1 MWPRSIIRAAIS
13 RPRIA
18 RLSALTYCSLA
29 CWFFL
34 TVAANAAEPPATA
47 VLHLTDE
54 SFLPGQIQGSADP
67 KVLRWLSPWF
77 TQPLDFPLSAVR
89 AVHHAVPA
97 AHLKPTGEYCF
108 ELAGDDVVY
117 GNLLGLTGDDLE
129 VDVARIG
136 RVHLRREQIGRFYPC
151 HGTDSLYLGPDGLA
165 GWKDPG
171 ATPQWRDEGGQ
182 LVTDRSGASLVGDF
196 GIPAKAVIEFEL
208 SWKRKPDFVFA
219 LGVNDQNATVQH
231 AFRLE
236 VWDNDLVAVAESDR
250 DGDVA
255 TIEQL
260 GPGEGHIRLQ
270 VYLDQAQGRVLLF
283 SRNGKPLATLNIN
296 AKKRQILSAVRLTN
310 LKGDVRLEHL
320 RITRWNDVG
329 PRQEWKDQARLQRI
343 DGSIVYGQLTAYNA
357 KLKQFTLRDG
367 TMETL
372 VNQDAVADVFLS
384 ASLNVPTTSPDR
396 TLRVVYHDG
405 SRFSGKPTRIE
416 DTHLSLTC
424 PGVKEPL
431 RLPLAGVRSLVALSK
446 GDSPAASLA
455 EGRAGRLEMDGVRLK
470 GRLVAGSEQPNA
482 SCLVW
487 RSDLGLN
494 ASPLPYGVSG
504 RIVYKEPPPPKPSAP
519 VLRGRIV
526 RGQAKQVIEGYR
538 VQPPTGGRR
547 SMHLCSGDT
556 IPCEVARIDDKG
568 VTLKTPL
575 SDVTFVP
582 HEKIKSVEL
591 IPTNSP
597 RLNKTKRE
605 RLLTLPRMQKDSPP
619 THLICSTNG
628 DFLRGRILE
637 MDDTRLRVEVRLETR
652 DIPRERVAQIIW
664 LHPEELAGQKTSP
677 TAADSGRAMRV
688 QTLRAPDDRLTF
700 MAQKLEHNTL
710 SGTSDVL
717 GPCKADL
724 AGVDEL
730 LFGTFIDQSASK
742 LAYHLWK
749 LHHATEPK
757 FAQGGAP
764 AGGSNGIESPLVG
777 QPAFAFTL
785 DLLDGRQ
792 FKLADHKGRL
802 IVLDFWATWCGPCM
816 QSMPLVD
823 GVVREFAGQQVEL
836 IAVNLEE
843 QPEQVKS
850 MLERHK
856 LKVAVALDRD
866 GVVAAKYNVTAI
878 PQTVVIDRDGKVA
891 RLFIGGG
898 QNTADS
904 LRKALQELSVSKP
917 ASAPTP

>member
-1 MWPRSIIRAAIS
+1 MS
-13 RPRIA
+13 
-18 RLSALTYCSLA
+18 
-29 CWFFL
+29 
-34 TVAANAAEPPATA
+34 
-47 VLHLTDE
+47 
-54 SFLPGQIQGSADP
+54 
-67 KVLRWLSPWF
+67 
-77 TQPLDFPLSAVR
+77 
-89 AVHHAVPA
+89 
-97 AHLKPTGEYCF
+97 TGEYCF
-108 ELAGDDVVY
+108 ELAGDDVLY
-117 GNLLGLTGDDLE
+117 GNLLGLTGDEVE

-171 ATPQWRDEGGQ
+171 TPPQWRDEGGQ
-182 LVTDRSGASLVGDF
+182 LVTDRSGASLLGDF

-208 SWKRKPDFVFA
+208 SWKRKPDFVLA
-219 LGVNDQNATVQH
+219 LGVNDQNATVQY

-236 VWDNDLVAVAESDR
+236 IWDNDLVAVAESDR
-250 DGDVA
+250 DADVA
-255 TIEQL
+255 SIEEL
-260 GPGEGHIRLQ
+260 GPDEGHIRLQ

-283 SRNGKPLATLNIN
+283 SRNGKPLATLSIK

-310 LKGDVRLEHL
+310 QKGDVRLEYL
-320 RITRWNDVG
+320 RITHWKDVR
-329 PRQEWKDQARLQRI
+329 PHQEWKDQSRLQRM
-343 DGSIVYGQLTAYNA
+343 DGSVVYGQLVAYDA
-357 KLKQFTLRDG
+357 KLKKFTLREG
-367 TMETL
+367 KTETL
-372 VNQDAVADVFLS
+372 VNQGAVADVFLS
-384 ASLNVPTTSPDR
+384 ASLNVPTASADR

-405 SRFSGKPTRIE
+405 SRFSGKLTRIE

-446 GDSPAASLA
+446 RDGPAPPVAD
-455 EGRAGRLEMDGVRLK
+455 GRPGRLEMDGVQLK
-470 GRLVAGSEQPNA
+470 GRLVTGTEQPIA

-487 RSDLGLN
+487 RSNLGLN
-494 ASPLPYGVSG
+494 ASPLPYNVSG
-504 RIVYKEPPPPKPSAP
+504 RIVYKEPPPPKPP
-519 VLRGRIV
+519 VPAVRRPMI
-526 RGQAKQVIEGYR
+526 RGQAKQVTDANR
-538 VQPPTGGRR
+538 AQRPTEGRR
-547 SMHLCSGDT
+547 SMHLRSGDT
-556 IPCEVARIDDKG
+556 IPCEVERIDEKG

-582 HEKIKSVEL
+582 HEKIQSVEL
-591 IPTNSP
+591 IATTDSP

-637 MDDTRLRVEVRLETR
+637 MDSTRLRVEVRLEAR

-664 LHPEELAGQKTSP
+664 LHPEELAGQKVSP
-677 TAADSGRAMRV
+677 TAAASARAMRV

-700 MAQKLEHNTL
+700 VAQKLEHNTL
-710 SGTSDVL
+710 SGLSDIL

-730 LFGTFIDQSASK
+730 LFGAFIDQSASK

-749 LHHATEPK
+749 LHYAAEPK
-757 FAQGGAP
+757 FTQGGAP
-764 AGGSNGIESPLVG
+764 AGGLTGMESPLVG
-777 QPAFAFTL
+777 QPAFAFNL

-802 IVLDFWATWCGPCM
+802 IVLDFWATWCGPCT
-816 QSMPLVD
+816 QSMPLID

-843 QPEQVKS
+843 QPEQIKS

-878 PQTVVIDRDGKVA
+878 PQTVVIDREGKVA
-891 RLFIGGG
+891 RLFVGGG

-904 LRKALQELSVSKP
+904 LRKALQELSVAKP
-917 ASAPTP
+917 APAATP